1 MISVKNKLF
10 RMIYIF
16 GKILKDKEQ
25 LTVGKLTII
34 TNIIFI

>member
-1 MISVKNKLF
+1 
-10 RMIYIF
+10 MIYIF

-34 TNIIFI
+34 TNIIFIWAFTSNLA